1 MNESLE
7 NIISDARIMNSEDI
21 TDIKDLILCGICYQ
35 VVTEDRKPV
44 ECNSC
49 QNQLF
54 CTPCI
59 DSWKY

>member
-49 QNQLF
+49 QN
-54 CTPCI
+54 
-59 DSWKY
+59 